1 MNRLDE
7 IEAKLTGGEII
18 TYEDAA
24 DIFENT
30 VIGRSI
36 GKTHTRAD
44 LIARMREK
52 YPTVDALTAVV
63 REAYAAFHAM
73 KRATKH

>member
-18 TYEDAA
+18 TYDDAA

-36 GKTHTRAD
+36 GKTRAE

-52 YPTVDALTAVV
+52 YPTVEALTAVV
-63 REAYAAFHAM
+63 REAYAAFYAM